1 MKINQIEMFLSTIKT
16 GSIAEAARRHNK
28 SRTTVSASLSTLEDT
43 LGVQL
48 LNRSG
53 NRITPTVVGDAIVN
67 DFERIALISRD
78 IQTRC
83 QQYNIGVE
91 ASIRI
96 ARDDSLPELL
106 WRQLLRQI
114 RIQFPQTSVS
124 IYSAPP
130 QELEEMVAQNLV
142 DVAYGLLPANHQQSW
157 LQQSD
162 LGQIRMMSVAH
173 KDHPLSQ
180 LSKVNRSDLERY
192 TEIAVAYI
200 DEESL
205 KIVTPKSGKYIA
217 LSFYE
222 HLRDAVLDQTGW
234 SYLPAILIK
243 QHLREGTL
251 KVIKYNR
258 AMNWQSYG
266 EIIDNESHRGTVVKW
281 LSDQLETYLLNE
293 SD

>member
-1 MKINQIEMFLSTIKT
+1 MKIAQIEMFLSTIKT
-16 GSIAEAARRHNK
+16 GSIAEAARRHGK
-28 SRTTVSASLSTLEDT
+28 SRTTVSASLSALEDH
-43 LGVQL
+43 LGVEL

-53 NRITPTVVGDAIVN
+53 NRITPTVIGEATVN
-67 DFERIALISRD
+67 DFERIILIARD
-78 IQTRC
+78 IHTRC
-83 QQYNIGVE
+83 EQYNVGVE

-96 ARDDSLPELL
+96 ARDDSLPESL

-114 RIQFPQTSVS
+114 RTQFPQTSVS
-124 IYSAPP
+124 IYSAPT

-142 DVAYGLLPANHQQSW
+142 DVAYGLLPDTYHFSR
-157 LQQSD
+157 LQQTD

-180 LSKVNRSDLERY
+180 LRKVNDADLERY
-192 TEIAVAYI
+192 TEIAVAYF

-205 KIVTPKSGKYIA
+205 RIVTPKAGKYIA

-234 SYLPAILIK
+234 SSLPAILIK
-243 QHLREGTL
+243 QHLRKGTL

-266 EIIDNESHRGTVVKW
+266 EVVENEARRGTVVKW
-281 LSDQLETYLLNE
+281 LSEQLETYLFDE